1 MVLNAYQ
8 WKTKIGKPNTFMK
21 MFQNN
26 NNNNNNNNKR
36 INLLCRYL
44 TSRTQKCEISLVFN
58 FAVKFSTGKR

>member
-8 WKTKIGKPNTFMK
+8 WKTKIGKPNCKTK
-21 MFQNN
+21 YIY

>member
-1 MVLNAYQ
+1 MPINGKPKLGNQTV
-8 WKTKIGKPNTFMK
+8 KPNTFMK

-58 FAVKFSTGKR
+58 FAV